1 MRDGLLDTGS
11 DDTVFHESVAV
22 LIGVDLSSAPH
33 GRAAGAATSAVPV
46 RYAQVTLR
54 LATVQEQH
62 EWSALI
68 GFTAAPL
75 RYPLLG
81 YAGFLQFF
89 DATFRGAREEVEL
102 AVNHLYAGT

>member
-22 LIGVDLSSAPH
+22 HIGVDLSGAPR
-33 GRAAGAATSAVPV
+33 GRAAGAAASAVPV
-46 RYAQVTLR
+46 RDAVVTLR
-54 LATVQEQH
+54 LANQQEQR
-62 EWSALI
+62 EWPALI

-81 YAGFLQFF
+81 YAGFLHFF
-89 DATFRGAREEVEL
+89 DASFRGAREEVEL
-102 AVNHLYAGT
+102 TVNHLYAGT